1 MFYKRKG
8 DGKSSL
14 LRLVLFGGG
23 TRRQFAEEAEQGCC
37 GLLVGE
43 VLERHRSGE
52 VRRGGVEANAHKI
65 FIPPG
70 GERIDD
76 RAQFDGPI
84 FLGGQ
89 NDGAR
94 TAYGPG
100 AVAGQNFS
108 CFFRARLLWS
118 RVA

>member
-8 DGKSSL
+8 DSKSSL
-14 LRLVLFGGG
+14 LLVLFGGG